1 MIIRRLKADED
12 FVALTEMLHRA
23 YAPLAAAGLRFNA
36 SYQPPEYTAR
46 CLVEGAAFMAELQ
59 GRIVGTITVYRPDP
73 KADTAVYR
81 EPNTYHFG
89 QLGVDPDYK
98 GNGIG
103 RALHTAAI
111 NYATRCGGRF
121 MALDTAAPA
130 ADLIATY
137 ERWGY
142 VIVDRERWQSTNY
155 ESVIMRRPLSN
166 KPNQS
171 THPAA

>member
-1 MIIRRLKADED
+1 MFIRRLKADD
-12 FVALTEMLHRA
+12 DIFALTEMLHRA

-36 SYQPPEYTAR
+36 SHQAQEYTAR

-73 KADTAVYR
+73 RADTAVYR
-81 EPNTYHFG
+81 EPNTYHLG
-89 QLGVDPDYK
+89 QFGVDSDCK
-98 GNGIG
+98 GKGIG
-103 RALHTAAI
+103 RALHSAAI
-111 NYATRCGGRF
+111 IYATRCGGRF

-142 VIVDRERWQSTNY
+142 VIVDRKRWDSTNY

-171 THPAA
+171 TCPAP